1 MSISLG
7 PWPLGV
13 DNVHAPSHRVFQV
26 PGQGQPPARLR
37 AATNVNLDDE
47 GWPSAIPGTSVVGDP
62 LAEGTRLVSADGT
75 LFTQDGA
82 TLAWGEEGLVDG
94 LVGPLVTHE
103 WPVGGGRL
111 WCTDGVQRFQI
122 RDGVFKPWGLV
133 KPTPVIVDLEEG
145 VTGTLRAGA
154 YLVATTLRSGLLNDP
169 TAQESGAYAPIEV
182 ELETPGGFTVDQ
194 VVSDTNATH
203 VAFYISAVNG
213 SEPLLVSIVAVT
225 ENPDTFVRS
234 ASLTLTSPAQLGV
247 TRFPLLTLG
256 AGPPPMG
263 ILAIGSLQAFLL
275 VGAGANVYRSRPGQ
289 PWLFDLGMAIQ
300 VFPTAITTVVGLQ
313 SGAWVGTY
321 GGLYWLAGDAPE
333 SWRRVRVCPDRII
346 PHGAVVPGG
355 AIPAL
360 QTDALVALF
369 ATTTG
374 LVAGLPDGSIRR
386 LTQDRYHLPAATAV
400 RIVYH
405 ESERRFFVAVTEP

>member
-7 PWPLGV
+7 PWPLGI

-37 AATNVNLDDE
+37 SAANVILDDE
-47 GWPSAIPGTSVVGDP
+47 GWPSARPGTSVVGSV
-62 LAEGTRLVSADGT
+62 LTTGVRVFSSYGS
-75 LFTQDGA
+75 LFVQDGA
-82 TLAWGEEGLVDG
+82 VLYKDGASFVTGLAS
-94 LVGPLVTHE
+94 PLIVYE
-103 WPVGGGRL
+103 WPFGSGRL

-122 RDGVFKPWGLV
+122 RDGAIKPWGLE
-133 KPTPVIVDLEEG
+133 KPVPVIVDLEEG
-145 VTGTLRAGA
+145 VTGTLRVGT
-154 YLVATTLRSGLLNDP
+154 YLVATTLRSGLLNSP
-169 TAQESGAYAPIEV
+169 TAQESGAYAPVEV
-182 ELETPGGFTVDQ
+182 ELEATGGFTIDQ
-194 VVSDTNATH
+194 VVSDANATH
-203 VAFYISAVNG
+203 VAFYVSAVNG

-225 ENPDTFVRS
+225 EDPDTHVRS
-234 ASLTLTSPAQLGV
+234 ASLTLIDPDSLGT

-256 AGPPPMG
+256 AGAPPTE
-263 ILAIGSLQAFLL
+263 ISTIGSLQAFLL
-275 VGAGANVYRSRPGQ
+275 AGAGANLYRSRPGQ

-313 SGAWVGTY
+313 SGAWVGTH
-321 GGLYWLAGDAPE
+321 GGLYWLTGDAPE
-333 SWRRVRVCPDRII
+333 SWRRVRVCPDGII

-386 LTQDRYHLPAATAV
+386 LTQDRYHLPTATAV
-400 RIVYH
+400 RIAYH
-405 ESERRFFVAVTEP
+405 EPERRFYVAVTEP